1 MSISFDRAVDY
12 YDQTRGYPP
21 EVADRIGAALAELA
35 GATARTRFLEVGVGT
50 GRIALPL
57 IARGF
62 DYTGIDIS
70 RAMMDRLQEKVDDLA
85 RRGQVPRVRF
95 LEADMQALPFADAD
109 FDVVLAVHV
118 FHLVADP
125 PGAVREALRVLRPE
139 GVLLICADASR
150 GDEPETIGERWRAIV
165 RQRYGHIPTASERAS
180 EVLSGLLGDDA
191 AFSVDEQRPVHWE
204 FTTTPAREIETIS
217 RRMWSNTWALPDDV
231 FAACLAQLTA
241 WCRERYGDEMERP
254 LARRAEFI
262 VRRVRRLA
270 RSGGDRRGDSLLV

>member
-1 MSISFDRAVDY
+1 MSVNFDRAAAY

-21 EVADRIGAALAELA
+21 EVVDRIGDALAELA
-35 GATARTRFLEVGVGT
+35 GATAQARFLEVGVGT

-70 RAMMDRLQEKVDDLA
+70 RAMLARLQEKVDDLA
-85 RRGQVPRVRF
+85 RRGHNPRVRL
-95 LEADMQALPFADAD
+95 LEADMQALPFADAS
-109 FDVVLAVHV
+109 FDAVLAVHV
-118 FHLVADP
+118 FHLIADP
-125 PGAVREALRVLRPE
+125 LGAAREALRVLHPN
-139 GVLLICADASR
+139 GALLICADATR

-165 RQRYGHIPTASERAS
+165 RQIYGHIPTSSESAAEILRA
-180 EVLSGLLGDDA
+180 LLCEGST
-191 AFSVDEQRPVHWE
+191 FLLDEHRPVHWA
-204 FTTTPAREIETIS
+204 FTTTPARELETIG

-241 WCRERYGDEMERP
+241 WCREQYGDEMERP

-262 VRRVRRLA
+262 VRRLRRRLA
-270 RSGGDRRGDSLLV
+270 TA